1 VLHKAEAG
9 GVRLALRSEQE
20 VRDAWHRTQADVAT
34 YAPGAKIDGAL
45 LSEMVPIAAEL
56 LVGFYRD
63 ETFGPALVVGLGGSM
78 VEALNAVSTCPL
90 PLSRADCEQLIDG
103 IADRGVASKVQP
115 VRRALVDVIAR
126 VAAMTTGAGPTLREL
141 DINPLVITSRG
152 DIVALDAVMSFES
165 AS

>member
-1 VLHKAEAG
+1 
-9 GVRLALRSEQE
+9 
-20 VRDAWHRTQADVAT
+20 
-34 YAPGAKIDGAL
+34 
-45 LSEMVPIAAEL
+45 
-56 LVGFYRD
+56 
-63 ETFGPALVVGLGGSM
+63 M